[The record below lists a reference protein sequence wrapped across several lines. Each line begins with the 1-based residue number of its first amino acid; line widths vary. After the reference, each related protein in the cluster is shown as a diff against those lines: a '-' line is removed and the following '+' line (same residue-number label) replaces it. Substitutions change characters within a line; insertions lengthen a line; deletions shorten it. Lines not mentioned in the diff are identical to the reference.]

1 MEKYM
6 GNEMSEQAVFRMVR
20 SILAEQFD
28 YEADRIDK
36 DTSIIN
42 DLGADS
48 LDIIDLLMA
57 VEEEYEITIPNSE
70 LEYLRTVDE
79 LVHCIVFQAESRI

>member
-6 GNEMSEQAVFRMVR
+6 GNEMTEQAVFRKVR
-20 SILAEQFD
+20 NMLAEQFD
-28 YEADRIDK
+28 VEADRIDK

-48 LDIIDLLMA
+48 LDIVDLMMTA
-57 VEEEYEITIPNSE
+57 EEEYEVIIPDSE
-70 LEYLRTVDE
+70 LEYLRTVDD
-79 LVHCIVFQAESRI
+79 LVHYIVFQAESRI

>member
-6 GNEMSEQAVFRMVR
+6 GNEMTEQAVFSKVR

-28 YEADRIDK
+28 VEADRIDG
-36 DTSIIN
+36 DTSIVN

-48 LDIIDLLMA
+48 LDIIDLLMTA
-57 VEEEYEITIPNSE
+57 EEEYAIIIPESE
-70 LEYLRTVDE
+70 LEHLLTVDE